1 MEHRLFNFA
10 IVLPLTLFD
19 PYKELFFFIIFQKP
33 EVFVSVFPTQSTQL
47 IPNCSIVSFHPLLQ
61 PSVLYFRLCPFM
73 IFYLIYWAILTLLYS
88 SVVLDFRW
96 RETRQLKCSGQKVW
110 TLASKLRASFVN
122 TELNAECEFIL
133 FIHTE
138 SLVAVGDIF
147 WCIDRET
154 GLNSIGSLTISP
166 FSTDYAGGSTFPDL

>member
-1 MEHRLFNFA
+1 MRIKNC
-10 IVLPLTLFD
+10 
-19 PYKELFFFIIFQKP
+19 FFLIIFQKP

-47 IPNCSIVSFHPLLQ
+47 IPNCSIVSFPPLLQ

-96 RETRQLKCSGQKVW
+96 REIRQLKCSGQKVW
-110 TLASKLRASFVN
+110 TLASKLRASFIN
-122 TELNAECEFIL
+122 TELNAECELIL

-138 SLVAVGDIF
+138 SLVAVGDSCKLCNNYVHRTCLSGKDSF
-147 WCIDRET
+147 Q
-154 GLNSIGSLTISP
+154 LTKRYLLL
-166 FSTDYAGGSTFPDL
+166 FYM